1 MVTARLGQSCALAAP
16 NCRRSAIAAAPIA
29 FAIKLGLL
37 PPALAGE
44 GWGGGDP
51 KYFFIF
57 RSDFVS
63 RAPSLS
69 LQPKSDVSDFGQL
82 IARSNS
88 GKPEFDCKRERGRCC
103 PS

>member
-1 MVTARLGQSCALAAP
+1 M
-16 NCRRSAIAAAPIA
+16 A
-29 FAIKLGLL
+29 FSIKLGLL
-37 PPALAGE
+37 PPPLAGE

-69 LQPKSDVSDFGQL
+69 LQPKSDVSDFG
-82 IARSNS
+82 RSI
-88 GKPEFDCKRERGRCC
+88 K
-103 PS
+103 